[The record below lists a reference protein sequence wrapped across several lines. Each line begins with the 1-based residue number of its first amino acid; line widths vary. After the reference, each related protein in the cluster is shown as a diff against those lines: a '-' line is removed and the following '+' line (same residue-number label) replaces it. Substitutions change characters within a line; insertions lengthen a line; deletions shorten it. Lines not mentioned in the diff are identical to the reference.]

1 MTDIDKHMEEY
12 LDSKKMIKN
21 ELHKKTQSH
30 PIEFS
35 DFMKKSLIES
45 KDNIKTFK
53 DRLGLRLRRAHDY
66 FGWMAKKDTRQ
77 SLELGECRGAIYRS
91 QEYMKIPLQ
100 DRSGESLKKLKE
112 RGESYSSHHVHIEH
126 SIPVNTILEYFWQYK
141 DNLLETDEQKKL
153 HETFLSI
160 SVCTALT
167 RHEEE
172 SCIKEG
178 LSKKHPEFE
187 KGKILVNSLTDIH
200 PFKRYSFS
208 KRLKIYETITGSEIN
223 PEIFTLKD
231 HINLINKVDI
241 YDWDYISSRYPL
253 L

>member
-91 QEYMKIPLQ
+91 QGYMKIPIR
-100 DRSGESLKKLKE
+100 DRSGEKKYKS
-112 RGESYSSHHVHIEH
+112 RGEQYGSHHVHIEH
-126 SIPVNTILEYFWQYK
+126 SIPVNTILEYFWQHK
-141 DNLLETDEQKKL
+141 DILLEMDKQKKL

-167 RHEEE
+167 RHEEKL
-172 SCIKEG
+172 CIKKG

-187 KGKILVNSLTDIH
+187 NGEILTNSLTDIH
-200 PFKRYSFS
+200 PFKRYDFS
-208 KRLKIYETITGSEIN
+208 NGLKIYEVIYGREIC
-223 PEIFTLKD
+223 PKSFTLRD
-231 HINLINKVDI
+231 HINLMAEADI
-241 YDWDYISSRYPL
+241 YNWDTILSWSKTPI
-253 L
+253 